1 MIKEGFITNE
11 DQSLISKEVFNNYFP
26 WFTQTTSWTRQGN
39 EINDSLLTHILL
51 RRPEER
57 NKNEYYCS
65 PIFESIEK
73 IIHRYTNHKEIF
85 RMCFN
90 FTYDNGHEKT
100 GIHKDHKYD
109 YKQFILYLTDNFK
122 KGETV
127 ILNKNKRTIKKIKPI
142 KNKYVMF
149 GANYHYNYFPKKGTR
164 VVLIA
169 TYR

>member
-1 MIKEGFITNE
+1 MIKEGYITNE
-11 DQSLISKEVFNNYFP
+11 DQALIKREVFNNFFP
-26 WFTQTTSWTRQGN
+26 WFTQTTTWTRQGN
-39 EINDSLLTHILL
+39 EIKDEILTHVLL

-57 NKNEYYCS
+57 PEKEYYCS
-65 PIFESIEK
+65 PVAELMEQLISK
-73 IIHRYTNHKEIF
+73 YTNHKKLL

-90 FTYDNGHEKT
+90 LTYDNGHEKT

-109 YKQFILYLTDNFK
+109 YKQFILYLTDTFK

-127 ILNKNKRTIKKIKPI
+127 ILNENKRTIKKIKPI

-149 GANYHYNYFPKKGTR
+149 GANYHYNYFPKKGKR

-169 TYR
+169 TYK